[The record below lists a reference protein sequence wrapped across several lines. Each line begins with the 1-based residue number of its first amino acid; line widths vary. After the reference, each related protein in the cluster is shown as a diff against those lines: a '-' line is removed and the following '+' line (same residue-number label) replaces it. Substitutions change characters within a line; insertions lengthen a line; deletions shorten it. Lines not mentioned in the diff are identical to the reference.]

1 METGGSEGAIELSG
15 RSAHTRVTD
24 GEGDTTETTGESNT
38 RVTYGEGNT
47 TETAGERNMTSL
59 HEVSNAKKLKLEG
72 LNTVVEQQGQTING
86 LLTLAFQLA
95 NYYCVSQAV
104 VFSALPGD
112 SPSLKCHDVWFPLV
126 LSLLP
131 GFLNLCALHVI
142 GKKFIKAYTERDR
155 SIRHRNELTLTMRP
169 EASSPTGDEPNREQ
183 LIGVDP
189 ALKKLLETYFY
200 ACIIAFAFLAIV
212 IAFGSAWILCLEKI
226 IVKHHDEDDA
236 AKCLKLCDGG
246 KCIRICPES

>member
-1 METGGSEGAIELSG
+1 MESELSV
-15 RSAHTRVTD
+15 RSARSPVT
-24 GEGDTTETTGESNT
+24 N
-38 RVTYGEGNT
+38 GEGNP
-47 TETAGERNMTSL
+47 TETGERNTTRL
-59 HEVSNAKKLKLEG
+59 HEVNNAKMKLEG
-72 LNTVVEQQGQTING
+72 LNTVIEKQGQTING

-112 SPSLKCHDVWFPLV
+112 SSSLKCHDVWFPLV

-131 GFLNLCALHVI
+131 GFLNLCALYVI
-142 GKKFIKAYTERDR
+142 GNKYIKAYTERDR
-155 SIRHRNELTLTMRP
+155 NIRNRDALMVTTKTK
-169 EASSPTGDEPNREQ
+169 ASSFTEDEPNREQ
-183 LIGVDP
+183 LIEVDP

-226 IVKHHDEDDA
+226 IVKHHDDDDA